1 MQRACQ
7 KFDAWHGS
15 CSSFL
20 VARSENNLGRR
31 ERGVSGARLVI
42 ATPLVDVTRK
52 QRFGSNPAVS
62 PVKLRVI
69 AHTAPL
75 ASWAVRPGTHL
86 PNSRGFEAPAC
97 GHTSFD
103 VTPDSGEPHVKRTV
117 CEKTTRWNPA
127 SAAGISFLPSAV
139 GRGQRSHAKKYA
151 GTHAQA
157 EAYLL
162 LKRCCRVWEIERGAC
177 RVVRLAIESGV
188 RRTPMR
194 NAPRRFGKAYA
205 NAWSSR
211 VSVRFA
217 LPCAPDSRA
226 PRRLRPPSD
235 AGPGVVAFAARA
247 LCADRAWSRGS
258 LRRPTKALWP
268 NSSATTFHLLRD
280 GTGRASI
287 VPVGQGR
294 HFSLT
299 RAGST
304 VTPASGFMGK
314 QWHTR

>member
-1 MQRACQ
+1 MQIRHAPGSEATARCLNMQRACQ

-31 ERGVSGARLVI
+31 ERGVSGVRFVI

-117 CEKTTRWNPA
+117 CEKTTHWNPA
-127 SAAGISFLPSAV
+127 SGCEYFFFTECCGARATKP
-139 GRGQRSHAKKYA
+139 RKKNTRERA
-151 GTHAQA
+151 RK
-157 EAYLL
+157 
-162 LKRCCRVWEIERGAC
+162 LKRIC
-177 RVVRLAIESGV
+177 
-188 RRTPMR
+188 
-194 NAPRRFGKAYA
+194 F
-205 NAWSSR
+205 
-211 VSVRFA
+211 
-217 LPCAPDSRA
+217 
-226 PRRLRPPSD
+226 
-235 AGPGVVAFAARA
+235 
-247 LCADRAWSRGS
+247 
-258 LRRPTKALWP
+258 
-268 NSSATTFHLLRD
+268 
-280 GTGRASI
+280 
-287 VPVGQGR
+287 
-294 HFSLT
+294 
-299 RAGST
+299 
-304 VTPASGFMGK
+304 
-314 QWHTR
+314 